1 MSNHA
6 RQQIREA
13 VATLLKVSPV
23 TWGPVFETRVPS
35 SRAILPYLLV
45 FSDGE
50 SVDSI
55 SVNSPGICLRD
66 LNIVV
71 AGRLK
76 LPGNNDTET
85 VEDRMD
91 ALASE
96 VETKLAFSALLATLT
111 QLKSFRLASTEMVVV
126 IDDQDSP
133 QYAEVTLAFVARYA
147 TAEAAPTTLI

>member
-1 MSNHA
+1 MSHA

-13 VATLLKVSPV
+13 VATLLRVTPT
-23 TWGPVFETRVPS
+23 TWGTVFETRIPT
-35 SRAILPYLLV
+35 SRAVLPYLMV

-50 SVDSI
+50 SSEDSD
-55 SVNSPGICLRD
+55 VNYSSIYQRD

-71 AGRLK
+71 SGRIR

-96 VETKLAFSALLATLT
+96 VETKLTFATMLATLT
-111 QLKSFRLASTEMVVV
+111 QLKSLRLTSTEMVVV
-126 IDDQDSP
+126 IDDQESP
-133 QYAEVTLAFVARYA
+133 QYAEVTLNYVLQYF
-147 TAEAAPTTLI
+147 TAEGTPTVLV